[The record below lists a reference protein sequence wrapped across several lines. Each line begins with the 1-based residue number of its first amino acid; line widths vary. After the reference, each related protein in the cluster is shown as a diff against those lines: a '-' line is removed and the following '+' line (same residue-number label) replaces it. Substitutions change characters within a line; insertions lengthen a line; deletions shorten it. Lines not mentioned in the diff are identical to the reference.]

1 MKRILLLLAG
11 PAIGCAFFVLLRAH
25 GTAPA
30 AMAGIVAWMA
40 LWWIVGS
47 VPLAVTSLL
56 PMVLFPVFGIDSMAG
71 TTANYGKEIIYLF
84 LGGFLLALA
93 IERTGLHKRIALNIV
108 ARVGGTGP
116 RLVGG
121 ILLASALL
129 SMWMNSTSCVLVML
143 PIALS
148 LLDDDTGDGHGQ
160 LAVPLLLAVAYGATI
175 GGMATPVGTPPNL
188 VFIELWKTRWP
199 ERVAIGF
206 GEWMVFGLPFVVVY
220 LSIAWLLLTR
230 LVFRVPR
237 HRLME
242 VAHVR
247 VRLATMGPMSSAER
261 KAGAI
266 FAITALLWITG
277 DGMQLAGSVDIPGW
291 RDIPGLGPMSDG
303 AVAIA
308 SAIVLFL
315 VRAPFMIEGSGM
327 KVGPLMTWEKAERSL
342 PWGILLLFG
351 GGFAIASGIER
362 TGLAQLM
369 VDALAGYKDLHPA
382 ALTAGISGLVCV
394 LSELGSNTATANLT
408 LPILAESAVA
418 WNMDP
423 KWLLIPATLAA
434 TLGFALPVA
443 SPMQAIVFGSGRIP
457 VLSMVRA
464 GIWMD
469 LAGILLLTLFFGFMR

>member
-1 MKRILLLLAG
+1 
-11 PAIGCAFFVLLRAH
+11 
-25 GTAPA
+25 
-30 AMAGIVAWMA
+30 
-40 LWWIVGS
+40 
-47 VPLAVTSLL
+47 
-56 PMVLFPVFGIDSMAG
+56 
-71 TTANYGKEIIYLF
+71 
-84 LGGFLLALA
+84 
-93 IERTGLHKRIALNIV
+93 
-108 ARVGGTGP
+108 
-116 RLVGG
+116 
-121 ILLASALL
+121 
-129 SMWMNSTSCVLVML
+129 
-143 PIALS
+143 
-148 LLDDDTGDGHGQ
+148 
-160 LAVPLLLAVAYGATI
+160 
-175 GGMATPVGTPPNL
+175 
-188 VFIELWKTRWP
+188 
-199 ERVAIGF
+199 
-206 GEWMVFGLPFVVVY
+206 MVFGLPFVVVY